1 MAIRTF
7 QKVAVYLKE
16 IQDIGLFGVMIN
28 SRWFAMFSGSPLF
41 YIMFPFIAI
50 LLTILAA
57 INGYE
62 LATANNK
69 NFDKL
74 FALIVS
80 VISAVCSSVS
90 LYGAVIA
97 TAMGVTFAA
106 GSWFFLAGVSLAGLH
121 QMVMLGLNLYRAYE
135 SRFDPV
141 QRMHHLQAAL
151 SNLFVL
157 GLLTSIVG
165 AIVFVILTPVAPVLG
180 TACAIAAV
188 GFTVAAMIWQLTPYS
203 WKQAIK
209 GFMHLGK
216 PDLTEQPVDG
226 HVSELVDEAEFNLLD
241 KPEHYTRLF
250 SHTDYG
256 TQVRRMNLDEGKTYL
271 EQAINNKIIRL
282 NVNKIHL
289 DEKDQQ
295 KMDLLTRL
303 LGSLKDKKI
312 ISRDDLLAQ
321 YTLVFQSF
329 WAEKGEVEQLFDAV
343 FIWHNKV
350 NSDAENHIPVQPNYS
365 QALNS

>member
-7 QKVAVYLKE
+7 QKAVVYLKE
-16 IQDIGLFGVMIN
+16 IQDIGLFGVMID
-28 SRWFAMFSGSPLF
+28 SRWFALFSGSPLY

-50 LLTILAA
+50 LLTMLTA
-57 INGYE
+57 ISGYE

-74 FALIVS
+74 FAVIVS
-80 VISAVCSSVS
+80 VLSSICSSVS

-106 GSWFFLAGVSLAGLH
+106 GSWFFLTGVALAGLH

-141 QRMHHLQAAL
+141 QRMHHIQAAL

-165 AIVFVILTPVAPVLG
+165 AIVFVVLTPIAPVLG
-180 TACAIAAV
+180 SVCAAAAVAFTIAALV
-188 GFTVAAMIWQLTPYS
+188 WQLTPHS
-203 WKQAIK
+203 WKLAIK
-209 GFMHLGK
+209 GFLNLGK
-216 PDLTEQPVDG
+216 PEITEQSVDE
-226 HVSELVDEAEFNLLD
+226 HVSELADTVDMNLLG

-250 SHTDYG
+250 SHRDYG
-256 TQVRRMNLDEGKTYL
+256 TQVRRMNHEEGKLYL
-271 EQAINNKIIRL
+271 EQSINNKMARL
-282 NVNKIHL
+282 TINKSHL
-289 DEKDQQ
+289 DDKDQQ
-295 KMDLLTRL
+295 KMDLLTSL
-303 LGSLKDKKI
+303 LGALKDKKML
-312 ISRDDLLAQ
+312 SREDLLAQ
-321 YTLVFQSF
+321 YPLVFQSF

-343 FIWHNKV
+343 SVWLDKV
-350 NSDAENHIPVQPNYS
+350 NNE
-365 QALNS
+365 ALNSVSAQSVYGQMALS

>member
-7 QKVAVYLKE
+7 QKAVVYLKE
-16 IQDIGLFGVMIN
+16 IQDIGLFGVMTDA
-28 SRWFAMFSGSPLF
+28 RLFAMFSGSPLY

-57 INGYE
+57 INGYQ

-69 NFDKL
+69 NFDKS

-80 VISAVCSSVS
+80 VVSAICSSVS

-106 GSWFFLAGVSLAGLH
+106 GSWFFLTGVSLAGLH
-121 QMVMLGLNLYRAYE
+121 QIVMLGLNLYRAYE

-141 QRMHHLQAAL
+141 QRMHHIQAAL

-165 AIVFVILTPVAPVLG
+165 AIVFVILTPAAPVLG

-188 GFTVAAMIWQLTPYS
+188 AFTVAAMIWQLTPYN

-209 GFMHLGK
+209 DFLHLGK
-216 PDLTEQPVDG
+216 PELTEQPVDE
-226 HVSELVDEAEFNLLD
+226 HVSELVDGAEVNLSG

-256 TQVRRMNLDEGKTYL
+256 TQVRRMNPDEGKTYL

-282 NVNKIHL
+282 NVNKSHL

-303 LGSLKDKKI
+303 LDSLKDKKI
-312 ISRDDLLAQ
+312 ISREDLLTQ
-321 YTLVFQSF
+321 YPLVFQSF

-343 FIWHNKV
+343 SLWQDKV
-350 NSDAENHIPVQPNYS
+350 SLNHIPVQSNYS
-365 QALNS
+365 QALNP